1 MSITAG
7 VGPFSGIDTASLI
20 EQLLAASSGQK
31 SLAQQRLV
39 QLQTQ
44 QAAYLDLNSRL
55 QSLKS
60 AAGTFR
66 TTKTFDT
73 KQATSTNEV
82 ALTATAGSNAQNGT
96 FSFIVDR
103 LVSTRQLLTRGFADK
118 DVSAV
123 GLDHLTVESAKA
135 RLDRD
140 TALSDLNDGAGI
152 ARGKIKID
160 GVEVDLSKAA
170 TVQDVLT
177 AINNTSG
184 IDVTATVVDGSFV
197 LTSASG
203 DFSVT
208 NGAGYTTA
216 TSLGIAKSS
225 TGGTLTG
232 SRVYGINDN
241 TSLATLNDG
250 RGLTLDGTTGENVFD
265 FTINVD
271 GTDVKIRL
279 GEVYEFQKD
288 DEGKDVLTLIKGAV
302 SNMGD
307 VVERINETLADKG
320 FAEVTASLDADN
332 GRLTIN
338 DTSGRDI
345 TITDL
350 ASGKAHTASD
360 LGIAGTFT
368 GGTVT
373 GERIFAGLNST
384 LLSSING
391 GTGLGGDGSVS
402 FTTAD
407 GSSFTVFG
415 LNAETTLNGLIDAIN
430 SDSGNAGTITA
441 SLNEEGTGLQIV
453 DNTTGS
459 GDLVIAGTDGDD
471 TAASLGLAGTFT
483 DNVAEGS
490 NLQLAWIGL
499 GTPLRDLNGG
509 EGIGTGSFKI
519 TDADGN
525 VATIDISSSDLT
537 LNDVV
542 RRINGNSTINVTAR
556 INDTGD
562 GLVIEEAGTTPGAV
576 KIKIEDVDGTVAR
589 ELGIRGEASGVGD
602 DNYIDGSYETT
613 VEFDPNDTLN
623 DIAKKINQAGVAFTA
638 AVLND
643 GAGSTPYR
651 LSITGRNPGTAGR
664 FVLDT
669 GDFDLGINVLDEGQ
683 DARVFFG
690 SSDPAK
696 AVLIANSSNTL
707 DGVITGVTVNLK
719 STSADPVELAITTDT
734 DAIEEQVN
742 AFVESFNDVL
752 DRIDNYTYYDT
763 ETQQRGVLLGDSTAL
778 NLRAS
783 MIGLSRRQ
791 NDGFTEAY
799 NNLASVGISIGE
811 GARLTLDR
819 DKFRAALE
827 DDPQAVEKLFTTRT
841 IDANSGQTTLEDGD
855 IVVNNPDADTE
866 FSALGVLGQ
875 IEKFANDYINSI
887 DGVLTARNR
896 AITNQIQLQQN
907 RITAFDAQLENKR
920 TVLQKQFL
928 AMEQA
933 IASIQTQSQSLSQIA
948 SIG

>member
-1 MSITAG
+1 MSITTG

-20 EQLLAASSGQK
+20 EQLLAASSRPKQ
-31 SLAQQRLV
+31 LAQQRLV

-44 QAAYLDLNSRL
+44 QAAFLDLNSRI
-55 QSLKS
+55 SGLKS
-60 AAGTFR
+60 AAGAFR
-66 TTKTFDT
+66 TSKTFDT
-73 KQATSTNEV
+73 KQATSTNET
-82 ALTATAGSNAQNGT
+82 ALTAIAGANAQNGT

-118 DVSAV
+118 DVSPI
-123 GLDHLTVESAKA
+123 GLDQITVESDKA

-140 TALSDLNDGAGI
+140 TALSDLNDGNGI

-170 TVQDVLT
+170 TVQDVLD
-177 AINNTSG
+177 AINSTSG
-184 IDVTATVVDGSFV
+184 IDVTASVQDGSFV

-216 TSLGIAKSS
+216 TSLGIAGSS
-225 TGGTLTG
+225 SSGTLTG
-232 SRVYGINDN
+232 SHVYGINDN

-250 RGLTLDGTTGENVFD
+250 RGLTLDRTVGENTFD
-265 FTINVD
+265 FTVNVG

-279 GEVYEFQKD
+279 GEVYEYQTD
-288 DEGKDVLTLIKGAV
+288 DEGADQFVLVQGAV

-307 VVERINETLADKG
+307 VVERINETLADNG
-320 FAEVTASLDADN
+320 FSEVTASLDADN
-332 GRLTIN
+332 GRLVLN

-345 TITDL
+345 TVSDL

-368 GGTVT
+368 GGSVT

-391 GTGLGGDGSVS
+391 GTGLGGDGTIA
-402 FTTAD
+402 FDTAD
-407 GSSFTVFG
+407 GSSFDIKG
-415 LNAETTLNGLIDAIN
+415 LDAETTLSGLVAAIN
-430 SDSGNAGTITA
+430 DDSTNAGRVTA
-441 SLNEEGTGLQIV
+441 SINQTGTGIQIV

-459 GDLVIAGTDGDD
+459 ASLVISGTDGND
-471 TAASLGLAGTFT
+471 TAASLGVAGTY
-483 DNVAEGS
+483 DNGTAKGS

-499 GTPLRDLNGG
+499 GTRLTDLNGG
-509 EGIGTGSFKI
+509 QGIGTGSFKI

-542 RRINGNSTINVTAR
+542 RRINGASSINVTAR

-562 GLVIEEAGTTPGAV
+562 GIVVEETDDGSPGAV
-576 KIKIEDVDGTVAR
+576 KIKIEDTDGTVAR

-602 DNYIDGSYETT
+602 DNHIDGSYETT
-613 VEFDPNDTLN
+613 VEFDPNDTLT
-623 DIAKKINQAGVAFTA
+623 DITKKINQAGVAFTA

-651 LSITGRNPGTAGR
+651 LSLTGRDPGTAGR

-669 GDFDLGINVLDEGQ
+669 GDFNLGVSVLDEGQ

-690 SSDPAK
+690 SADPAK
-696 AVLIANSSNTL
+696 GVLIASSSNTL

-719 STSADPVELAITTDT
+719 STSQDPVELAITTDT
-734 DAIEEQVN
+734 DAIESEVSD
-742 AFVESFNDVL
+742 FVQAFNDVL
-752 DRIDNYTYYDT
+752 DRVDNYTYYDT
-763 ETQQRGVLLGDSTAL
+763 ETEQRGVLLGDGTAL
-778 NLRAS
+778 NLRSA
-783 MIGLSRRQ
+783 MIAMTRRE
-791 NDGFTEAY
+791 NDGFSEAY
-799 NNLASVGISIGE
+799 NNLASVGITIGE
-811 GARLTLDR
+811 GARLQFDR
-819 DKFRAALE
+819 ERFRAALE

-841 IDANSGQTTLEDGD
+841 IDPNGGQEDLADGIVANDP
-855 IVVNNPDADTE
+855 NAKTE
-866 FSALGVLGQ
+866 FSALGVIGQ
-875 IEKFANDYINSI
+875 IEEFANGYINSI
-887 DGVLTARNR
+887 DGVLTSRNR
-896 AITNQIQLQQN
+896 SITSQIQLQQD
-907 RITAFDAQLENKR
+907 RISAFDTQLNSKR
-920 TVLQKQFL
+920 QILQQQFL

-933 IASIQTQSQSLSQIA
+933 IASIQTQSQSLSQI
-948 SIG
+948 SSLG

>member
-66 TTKTFDT
+66 TSKTFDT

-140 TALSDLNDGAGI
+140 TALSDLNDGEGI

-170 TVQDVLT
+170 TVQDVLD
-177 AINNTSG
+177 AINATDG
-184 IDVTATVVDGSFV
+184 IDVTATVVNGSFV

-225 TGGTLTG
+225 TSGTLTG

-250 RGLTLDGTTGENVFD
+250 RGLTLDRTIGANVFD
-265 FTINVD
+265 FTVNVG
-271 GTDVKIRL
+271 GTDVKVRL
-279 GEVYEFQKD
+279 GEVYEFQG
-288 DEGKDVLTLIKGAV
+288 EGEDAKLVLIKGAV

-307 VVERINETLADKG
+307 VIERINETLSEAG
-320 FAEVTASLDADN
+320 FTEVTASLDADN

-407 GSSFTVFG
+407 GSNFTVFG
-415 LNAETTLNGLIDAIN
+415 LNAQTTLNGLIDAIN
-430 SDSGNAGTITA
+430 NDSGNAGTVTA
-441 SLNEEGTGLQIV
+441 SLNEESTGIQIV

-459 GDLVIAGTDGDD
+459 GDLIIAGTDGDD
-471 TAASLGLAGTFT
+471 TAASLGIAGTFT

-499 GTPLRDLNGG
+499 GTRLTDLNGG
-509 EGIGTGSFKI
+509 EGIGTGSFRI

-525 VATIDISSSDLT
+525 VATFDVTSDFIT
-537 LNDVV
+537 LNDIV
-542 RRINGNSTINVTAR
+542 RRINNNSTINVTAR
-556 INDTGD
+556 INDQGD
-562 GLVIEEAGTTPGAV
+562 GLIIEEAGTTPGAV

-669 GDFDLGINVLDEGQ
+669 GDFDLGVNVLDEGQ

-734 DAIEEQVN
+734 EAIETEIN
-742 AFVESFNDVL
+742 AFVETFNDVL
-752 DRIDNYTYYDT
+752 DRIDNYTYYDQD
-763 ETQQRGVLLGDSTAL
+763 TQQRGVLLGDSTAL

-811 GARLTLDR
+811 GARLTFDR